1 MFDRNNALIVSI
13 GKDMA
18 TVQRTLMALG
28 SLAVTKDDGH
38 YRGDLE
44 WFHRYVDPNKTSAML
59 LVRLLHLVR
68 VVQMQESPGIPS
80 GVQPGT
86 APPRSELDRPADGQ
100 QPRGFPVWDDG
111 LRDAP
116 SDYVDRVPVTPHRRF
131 LVAFSTNAFKRCS
144 ALHLCS

>member
-1 MFDRNNALIVSI
+1 
-13 GKDMA
+13 MA

-44 WFHRYVDPNKTSAML
+44 WFHRYISLNGMSAML
-59 LVRLLHLVR
+59 LLPVPHLVC
-68 VVQMQESPGIPS
+68 VVQESPGISS

-86 APPRSELDRPADGQ
+86 APPRSQLDRPADGQ
-100 QPRGFPVWDDG
+100 QPRGVPVWNDG

-116 SDYVDRVPVTPHRRF
+116 SDYVDQVLAHLRLWF
-131 LVAFSTNAFKRCS
+131 LIVFSTNTFKVHN
-144 ALHLCS
+144 AHHLCS